1 MAVADDEKG
10 RGKKEAAD
18 EGQLLAAAARD
29 FQALWLSLAQRPW
42 KSLVVIPVDVE
53 FSVAE
58 HARTLTDIG
67 AALSEGPVTCLCLD
81 DLAAPGDVNTGAD
94 RARTKA
100 IVNRI
105 RTMSQGTEPGQIVIA
120 LQAVTTHPLGVLIA
134 RTADVVVLCVRME
147 QSRVQDVRETMTLI
161 GADKIA
167 GCLLLE

>member
-1 MAVADDEKG
+1 MADEEKG
-10 RGKKEAAD
+10 RAAKAAPEAA
-18 EGQLLAAAARD
+18 QLMARAARD

-42 KSLVVIPVDVE
+42 KSLVVIPVDPD

-58 HARTLTDIG
+58 HSRTLTDIG
-67 AALSEGPVTCLCLD
+67 ASLSEGPVTCLCLD
-81 DLAAPGDVNTGAD
+81 DLASAEDANSGAD

-105 RTMSQGTEPGQIVIA
+105 RTMSQGTEPGQIIIA

-147 QSRVQDVRETMTLI
+147 QSRVQDVRETMSLI